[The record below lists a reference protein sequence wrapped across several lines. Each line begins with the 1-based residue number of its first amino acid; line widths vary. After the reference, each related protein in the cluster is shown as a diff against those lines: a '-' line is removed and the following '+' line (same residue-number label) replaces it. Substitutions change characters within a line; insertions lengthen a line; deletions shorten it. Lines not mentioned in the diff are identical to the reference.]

1 MTSIKDFVT
10 NEMNSN
16 EYLGKDLSNDIVKKS
31 KKKIKK
37 VVRFHEL
44 FRFATKLDWF
54 YMLLG
59 AIGSIGH
66 GASIPLL
73 WFMFGQIT
81 DSFTA
86 YDFNL
91 CSIDFDHISQLFCPE
106 NVNLTADNFRQ
117 QYKKCNYTQF
127 NVTIPADIQ
136 SSNKIQ
142 LYSIYIALI
151 GLGAFLC
158 AYIQT
163 SFWTMSGEKQTRKIR
178 YRAFESL
185 ICNKNISYFDKHSPG
200 KLTTLMSDGIYKIND
215 GIGEK
220 FGSCLQYLSSFITG
234 LIIGFVNGWKLT
246 LVIISMS
253 PLLAISG
260 ILYSKIS
267 ARMASKEQQIYA
279 QAGQLAEQV
288 LAAIKTVFAFNG
300 SDFEL
305 KRYEQQ
311 LKLTQKNGIK
321 MGAIFGLVTG
331 FDYFVVF
338 CADALGFWF
347 GAKLIRTENYTI
359 GQTLMVFFTV
369 INSMFALGRSA
380 PYFQAITSAKG
391 SAYSIWK
398 IIKTEKEFYR
408 AESSEGHKP
417 SKIKGNIA
425 FRNVYFAYPS
435 RPTLTVLKNVSFDIS
450 AGQTVAIVGSTGS
463 GKSTCIELL
472 EKFYDPQS
480 GFILLDNQYLN
491 RYNIQWLR
499 QHISVVSQQPILF
512 ETTVMENIRMGY
524 KQATNSQ
531 IIDLCKNLGIHETIV
546 NLSKDQY
553 ETKINQGGS
562 NLSGGQRQKIALAR
576 ALLKNP
582 HILLLD
588 EATAALDNESE
599 YQLQKSIEKA
609 SLNRTTIIIAHRL
622 STIRHA
628 DNIIVFDHGRIVEM
642 GKHDFLMEQK
652 GQYYQLIQKQLIDE
666 QFENISDEQGLK
678 FYHNLFEFLFLFQ
691 LENYL
696 NNIHEQKDESSIK
709 IEEKKDENK
718 QNKKI
723 NFSFFKLL
731 ALNKSEWIYILFG
744 CITSLINGGIEPS
757 FALILSKLVSVLEEC
772 NLSEHFRQ
780 VNFYIILFI
789 VCGIIMLFTMF
800 LQSFFF
806 SLSGEGLT
814 FRLRLRAYRTMLK
827 QNVSWFDRT
836 ENSTG
841 ILCARLST
849 EASAVHEATGVLL
862 GISLRNFANL
872 AIGII
877 LGLYASWQLTLL
889 MCVFIPLLILSGWLQ
904 TKVLSRFVKMD
915 LIAMEK
921 TASIVAQ
928 VTQNIRTVV
937 QLTEEKSFLEKYKQI
952 IDIPYKK
959 LKLRSHLNALLFAL
973 ANSISF
979 FSQAALFS
987 LGGYLM
993 RKDHILFEHIILIFS
1008 VVTFGAVSVS
1018 QSFAMAPNYAKA
1030 RSAAKK
1036 LFKLFD
1042 LESQDLDSVQS
1053 KNDEKETK
1061 CFDGIEFNNVIFAY
1075 ENRPDVI
1082 ILKDFSLKIEPG
1094 QHVALIGA
1102 SGCGKSTAIQLI
1114 ERFYDYSHGSIIMN
1128 SKDIRQMNIKEVR
1141 SKMALVSQEAILFDI
1156 SIRDNIK
1163 YGDLTR
1169 NISDEEIIFAAQRA
1183 NIHDFILSL
1192 PEGYSTMVG
1201 SRGFQLSGGERQR
1214 IAIAR
1219 ALVRRANLLL
1229 LDEPTSAL
1237 DTINEQIVQ
1246 DAIDEAQRDCTSITI
1261 AHRLTTIKNCHVI
1274 YVIDR
1279 GHIIE
1284 SGNH

>member
-1 MTSIKDFVT
+1 MTSKNDFVT

-16 EYLGKDLSNDIVKKS
+16 GYLEKDLSNDIIKTS
-31 KKKIKK
+31 KKNMKK
-37 VVRFHEL
+37 VVHFHEL
-44 FRFATKLDWF
+44 FRFAIKLDWF
-54 YMLLG
+54 YMVLG

-73 WFMFGQIT
+73 WFMFGHIT

-86 YDFNL
+86 NDFNL
-91 CSIDFDHISQLFCPE
+91 CSIDFDNISQLFCPE
-106 NVNLTADNFRQ
+106 NIHLTADNFRQ

-127 NVTIPADIQ
+127 NRMIPADVQ
-136 SSNKIQ
+136 FSNKIQ

-151 GLGAFLC
+151 GLGTFLC

-163 SFWTMSGEKQTRKIR
+163 SFWTMSGEKQTRRIR

-200 KLTTLMSDGIYKIND
+200 KLTTLMSDGICKIND

-220 FGSCLQYLSSFITG
+220 FGSYLQYLSSFITG

-246 LVIISMS
+246 LVILSMS

-260 ILYSKIS
+260 VLYSKIS

-311 LKLTQKNGIK
+311 LKLTRKNGIK

-347 GAKLIRTENYTI
+347 GAKLIRRENYTI
-359 GQTLMVFFTV
+359 GETLMVFFIV
-369 INSMFALGRSA
+369 INSMFAFGRAA
-380 PYFQAITSAKG
+380 PYFQAIISAKG

-398 IIKTEKEFYR
+398 IIDTEKEFYR
-408 AESSEGHKP
+408 EESSEGLKP
-417 SKIKGNIA
+417 SKIKGNII
-425 FRNVYFAYPS
+425 FQNVYFAYPS
-435 RPTLTVLKNVSFDIS
+435 RPTVTVLKNVSFDIS
-450 AGQTVAIVGSTGS
+450 AGHTVAIVGSSGS
-463 GKSTCIELL
+463 GKSTCIELV
-472 EKFYDPQS
+472 EKFYDLRS
-480 GFILLDNQYLN
+480 GFILLDNQDLN

-512 ETTVMENIRMGY
+512 ETTVIENIRMGY
-524 KQATNSQ
+524 KQATDSQ
-531 IIDLCKNLGIHETIV
+531 IIDLCKNLGIHETIM

-582 HILLLD
+582 RILLLD

-599 YQLQKSIEKA
+599 HQLQKSIEKA

-628 DNIIVFDHGRIVEM
+628 DNIIVFDHGCIVEM
-642 GKHDFLMEQK
+642 GKHDFLMDQK
-652 GQYYQLIQKQLIDE
+652 GKYCQLVQTQLIDE
-666 QFENISDEQGLK
+666 QFENISNEQ
-678 FYHNLFEFLFLFQ
+678 
-691 LENYL
+691 ENYL
-696 NNIHEQKDESSIK
+696 NNVDEQKDESLIR
-709 IEEKKDENK
+709 IEEKKNENEQK
-718 QNKKI
+718 KKI
-723 NFSFFKLL
+723 NFSFLKLL
-731 ALNKSEWIYILFG
+731 TLNKPEWIYILFG
-744 CITSLINGGIEPS
+744 CITSLINGGIEPT

-772 NLSEHFRQ
+772 NLYEHIRQ

-789 VCGIIMLFTMF
+789 VCGIVMLFTMF

-806 SLSGEGLT
+806 SVSGEGLT
-814 FRLRLRAYRTMLK
+814 YRLRLRAYRTVLK

-862 GISLRNFANL
+862 GICLRNFANL
-872 AIGII
+872 VVGII

-904 TKVLSRFVKMD
+904 TKVLSSFIKMD
-915 LIAMEK
+915 SIAMEK
-921 TASIVAQ
+921 AANIVAQ

-937 QLTEEKSFLEKYKQI
+937 QLTEEKSFLEKYKEI
-952 IDIPYKK
+952 IDKPYKK

-979 FSQAALFS
+979 F
-987 LGGYLM
+987 
-993 RKDHILFEHIILIFS
+993 
-1008 VVTFGAVSVS
+1008 
-1018 QSFAMAPNYAKA
+1018 
-1030 RSAAKK
+1030 
-1036 LFKLFD
+1036 
-1042 LESQDLDSVQS
+1042 
-1053 KNDEKETK
+1053 
-1061 CFDGIEFNNVIFAY
+1061 
-1075 ENRPDVI
+1075 
-1082 ILKDFSLKIEPG
+1082 
-1094 QHVALIGA
+1094 
-1102 SGCGKSTAIQLI
+1102 
-1114 ERFYDYSHGSIIMN
+1114 
-1128 SKDIRQMNIKEVR
+1128 
-1141 SKMALVSQEAILFDI
+1141 
-1156 SIRDNIK
+1156 
-1163 YGDLTR
+1163 
-1169 NISDEEIIFAAQRA
+1169 AQ
-1183 NIHDFILSL
+1183 
-1192 PEGYSTMVG
+1192 
-1201 SRGFQLSGGERQR
+1201 
-1214 IAIAR
+1214 
-1219 ALVRRANLLL
+1219 
-1229 LDEPTSAL
+1229 
-1237 DTINEQIVQ
+1237 
-1246 DAIDEAQRDCTSITI
+1246 
-1261 AHRLTTIKNCHVI
+1261 
-1274 YVIDR
+1274 
-1279 GHIIE
+1279 
-1284 SGNH
+1284 